1 MFPVCFRSLPN
12 HADGAFSSNQGTK
25 MDQVV
30 LLCKE
35 NSLAEKVQSESW
47 IVNIKIPMTVERKY
61 SSFCCSWRVQRR
73 GLGTMTQTST
83 VRNLNPDNSLHHC
96 KAFSFTSSL
105 KIRWNYLERVAS
117 ADEFTCKQ
125 GCLLQHNF
133 PCCLNPYAVGKLLG
147 QISFGRSRNTAF
159 LNFCVSSKQTLRV
172 FVRVCAWVRER
183 EREDQQ
189 WEVLSLLNITQVV
202 QIWWGLL
209 TALQS

>member
-1 MFPVCFRSLPN
+1 MCFRSLPN
-12 HADGAFSSNQGTK
+12 HADGAFSSNQGAK
-25 MDQVV
+25 MYQVV

-35 NSLAEKVQSESW
+35 NSLPEKVQSESW

-83 VRNLNPDNSLHHC
+83 IRNLNPDNSLHHR
-96 KAFSFTSSL
+96 KAFSSTSSL

-133 PCCLNPYAVGKLLG
+133 PCCVNPYVVGKVLG

-159 LNFCVSSKQTLRV
+159 LNFCLPNRHC
-172 FVRVCAWVRER
+172 VCVPVCPWVRER

-189 WEVLSLLNITQVV
+189 WEVLRLLNINSSCPNSVGTPDSSK
-202 QIWWGLL
+202 I
-209 TALQS
+209 